1 MDERSLQRIMRDE
14 GIDLLAADGLNEIAL
29 FFERALKIAI
39 RPRNISDRTAFRNI
53 TRWLIDGCKSG
64 KFEQNTIF
72 RRVLDFALEASGPKS
87 RNPAAVFMS
96 LLKKELGYLKDDRF

>member
-1 MDERSLQRIMRDE
+1 MDERTLIRIMRDE
-14 GIDLLAADGLNEIAL
+14 GIDLVAADSLNEKAL
-29 FFERALKIAI
+29 CFERALKIVI

-53 TRWLIDGCKSG
+53 TRWLIDKCESG
-64 KFEQNTIF
+64 DFERNTIF

-96 LLKKELGYLKDDRF
+96 LLKKELGYLK